1 MTYSLVKSILLQH
14 MLYFKTIYIILYYI
28 SFLSNILQADSIRI
42 ILYSKKTPKFLG
54 VFSGHFCLFNVKE
67 LKWQCLLSLRFL

>member
-1 MTYSLVKSILLQH
+1 M
-14 MLYFKTIYIILYYI
+14 
-28 SFLSNILQADSIRI
+28 
-42 ILYSKKTPKFLG
+42 KKTPKFLG

>member
-1 MTYSLVKSILLQH
+1 M
-14 MLYFKTIYIILYYI
+14 
-28 SFLSNILQADSIRI
+28 
-42 ILYSKKTPKFLG
+42 KKTPKILG